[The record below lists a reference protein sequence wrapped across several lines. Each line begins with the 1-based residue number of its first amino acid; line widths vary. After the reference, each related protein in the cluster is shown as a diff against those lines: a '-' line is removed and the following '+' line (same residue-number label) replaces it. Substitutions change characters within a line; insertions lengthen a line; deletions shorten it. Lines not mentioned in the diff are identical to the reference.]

1 MSLEILLVLLL
12 LIIFPLGQLTRLP
25 LNIPQVNIYCHDL
38 IIVLLVLI
46 WLSKKIFAKE
56 RISWPFLTKPILS
69 FVIISCFSL
78 VLVFPYRQRGEL
90 VIAFFY
96 LLRWIIYSGLYF
108 VLTDILKK
116 NNQLRNKLYK
126 LMVSAGIIAAAL
138 GLIQYI
144 FLPDIRPLTVF
155 GWDPHYG
162 RVVGSYLDPGF
173 TALIYVLALILIG
186 TNLGYGIIFVF
197 VYLALA
203 LTYSRSGYLAYL
215 TGMTIIA
222 WYKKSIKFWL
232 IVLSAGILTILLLPR
247 PKGEGVKL
255 ERQSTIWARINN
267 WKQALTISSSKP
279 VFGVGFNTYRY
290 VQKEWGFLDASD
302 WQVSHAGA
310 GADNSFLFVLA
321 TTGIIGLISYLGII
335 GQIKKRFWER
345 KNITIISTIGAVM
358 VHALFNNSLF
368 YSWVMI
374 WLWLIIALNEEV
386 KDYK

>member
-1 MSLEILLVLLL
+1 MSLDILLVFLL

-25 LNIPQVNIYCHDL
+25 LNIPQVNIYFHDL

-46 WLSKKIFAKE
+46 WLSKKIFTKE
-56 RISWPFLTKPILS
+56 KIGWPFLTKPILS
-69 FVIISCFSL
+69 FAIISCFSL
-78 VLVFPYRQRGEL
+78 ILAFPYFKSGEL
-90 VIAFFY
+90 VIALFY
-96 LLRWIIYSGLYF
+96 LLRWITYSGLYF
-108 VLTDILKK
+108 VLVDLLKK
-116 NNQLRNKLYK
+116 NNQLGNKIYK
-126 LMVSAGIIAAAL
+126 LMIMIGIIAAIL

-155 GWDPHYG
+155 GWDPHYY
-162 RVVGSYLDPGF
+162 RVVGSYLDPSF

-186 TNLGYGIIFVF
+186 TNLDYGIIFAF
-197 VYLALA
+197 IYLALA

-232 IVLSAGILTILLLPR
+232 IVLGVGVLTILLLPR

-279 VFGVGFNTYRY
+279 VFGIGFNTYRY
-290 VQKEWGFLDASD
+290 VQKEWGFLDASE

-321 TTGIIGLISYLGII
+321 TTGIMGLTSYLGII

-345 KNITIISTIGAVM
+345 KNITIISTIGAVI